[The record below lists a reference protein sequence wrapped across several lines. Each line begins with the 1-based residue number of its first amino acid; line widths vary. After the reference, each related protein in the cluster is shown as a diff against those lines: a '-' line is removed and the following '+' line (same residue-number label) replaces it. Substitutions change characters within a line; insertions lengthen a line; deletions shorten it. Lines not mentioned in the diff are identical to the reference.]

1 MTLSKRER
9 QISIVVLGAAVLF
22 VFDQLALSPYLAER
36 ARLQDEAVAKAD
48 ELTAMRKVMREEGK
62 LRGVLVRMG
71 AAMGDAAAAQGGQ
84 GGQVA
89 DASWAEGRILA
100 ALQEWERSA
109 GVGKASFNR
118 VRSTEQYGFTR
129 LTFQVSATGKMPA
142 IAGLIYRAETAAIP
156 LRIDQLQVMLSG
168 DSGDDLQVQMTLSTL
183 CRTGGAGGGGGGKP
197 EALPR
202 RVAAVDFAGGRR

>member
-9 QISIVVLGAAVLF
+9 QISVVVLAAAVLF
-22 VFDQLALSPYLAER
+22 LFDQLALSPYLAER
-36 ARLQDEAVAKAD
+36 ARLQDDAVAKAD
-48 ELTAMRKVMREEGK
+48 ELTAVRKVMREEGK

-71 AAMGDAAAAQGGQ
+71 AAMGDAAGGD
-84 GGQVA
+84 GGRQA

-142 IAGLIYRAETAAIP
+142 IAGLIYRAETATIP
-156 LRIDQLQVMLSG
+156 LRIDQMQVVLSG
-168 DSGDDLQVQMTLSTL
+168 DSGEDLQVQMTISTL
-183 CRTGGAGGGGGGKP
+183 CRTGGAGGGGKP
-197 EALPR
+197 EAVPR
-202 RVAAVDFAGGRR
+202 RGGGVASADPIGGRR